1 MPCELKSQRLNMNGA
16 SISNHFHI
24 FLRTERNKYYKHNI
38 KARVNPNKY
47 LSLIIDGMDQAKHN
61 LPHFTTST
69 KVKSMLLVHVLNI
82 ILECFRILKA
92 PVIRSSLRKKL
103 TLSKHR
109 CWVVPHKHQHCT
121 ISHWHNS
128 SRNCIRILLTL
139 QAVKRNL
146 LRCLHIIAFHFYV
159 FSSGRRRCVEIKDA
173 SHRCS
178 G

>member
-1 MPCELKSQRLNMNGA
+1 MTGVTKSSLVCFRIKQKLLNINYNTNRRCHTMPCELKSQRLNMNGA

-82 ILECFRILKA
+82 ILECFQILKA

-121 ISHWHNS
+121 ISH
-128 SRNCIRILLTL
+128 
-139 QAVKRNL
+139 
-146 LRCLHIIAFHFYV
+146 
-159 FSSGRRRCVEIKDA
+159 
-173 SHRCS
+173 
-178 G
+178 